1 MSEQQRYVDVIFKRQ
16 KRKQKTIIL
25 GTTFFIVFIFM
36 LVLSENNNTG
46 FIFGI
51 TFLILLISLIWFV
64 ALIIKN
70 IIDRIKNGSD
80 KFLYF
85 KLNKDGREL
94 LRQQENKSKEEWYEK
109 KLPFEKINNFP
120 GNNNKNVA
128 NTGKKGVKKDISS
141 KNIETG
147 CGIFVIVTFWT
158 VLICIIVSFT
168 RCTSD
173 ISNTNKNEDLTWFA
187 QFACEKE
194 IKARAIYPPSVKVH
208 FRRDNY
214 IKGNSY
220 TVYGTV
226 DSQNAIG
233 AMVRQNF
240 ACEAIIDEANDKYW
254 IKDLNIE

>member
-109 KLPFEKINNFP
+109 KLPFEKINNF
-120 GNNNKNVA
+120 A